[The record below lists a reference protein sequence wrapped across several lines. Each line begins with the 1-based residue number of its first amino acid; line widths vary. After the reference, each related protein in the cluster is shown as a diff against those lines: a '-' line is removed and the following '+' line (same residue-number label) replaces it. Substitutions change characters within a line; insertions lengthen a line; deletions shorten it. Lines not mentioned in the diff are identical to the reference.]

1 MRKDIID
8 EFIKNGGKEEDT
20 KSLIDVSN
28 GLDFELRSVSV
39 HVESGER
46 KNTTYALITPKT
58 KEKAIFI
65 QYIASHKD
73 NTSYTEVILADDRM
87 SKMSVKTSTFPNKK
101 ILDYFKGFIKIP
113 NDGLYI
119 FAGYRNNELNILYYD
134 EEYFTKQNNTRI
146 NRLLSNL
153 TLEKIN
159 VEPTFKTCIEIDIT
173 TSPYEKINE
182 IFKNHDIITQPIETV
197 AKNTKKR

>member
-58 KEKAIFI
+58 KEKAITE
-65 QYIASHKD
+65 AKD
-73 NTSYTEVILADDRM
+73 KLKTAKDEYGKAEKALKEANTAEQKAQ
-87 SKMSVKTSTFPNKK
+87 K
-101 ILDYFKGFIKIP
+101 
-113 NDGLYI
+113 
-119 FAGYRNNELNILYYD
+119 ELNGANQALQASADAMNAANAERQKAQSELNALDTTYRDIEVALGQQPQGIP
-134 EEYFTKQNNTRI
+134 EE
-146 NRLLSNL
+146 
-153 TLEKIN
+153 
-159 VEPTFKTCIEIDIT
+159 
-173 TSPYEKINE
+173 
-182 IFKNHDIITQPIETV
+182 
-197 AKNTKKR
+197 A